1 MKNHDIVNGQILQTN
16 KKWSHLKQ
24 NQKNLIAE
32 WLQEEYRGFIAMYL
46 RKPKRFEEEYMID
59 SVMERM
65 QARDI
70 WIPLMYVE
78 VKTYFTR
85 KKGKWYRKLESE
97 LENRRIEEEE
107 QIKNESIGTPIC

>member
-1 MKNHDIVNGQILQTN
+1 MKNHEHVNGQILQTN

-24 NQKNLIAE
+24 NQKNLIAG
-32 WLQEEYRGFIAMYL
+32 WLQEEYRGFIVMYL
-46 RKPKRFEEEYMID
+46 RKPKRKEEEYMLD
-59 SVMERM
+59 SVMERI

-70 WIPLMYVE
+70 WIPYVE

-97 LENRRIEEEE
+97 LESRRMEEE
-107 QIKNESIGTPIC
+107 K

>member
-32 WLQEEYRGFIAMYL
+32 WLQEEYRGFIAMMYL

-70 WIPLMYVE
+70 WIPYVE
-78 VKTYFTR
+78 VRTYFTR

>member
-1 MKNHDIVNGQILQTN
+1 
-16 KKWSHLKQ
+16 
-24 NQKNLIAE
+24 
-32 WLQEEYRGFIAMYL
+32 
-46 RKPKRFEEEYMID
+46 
-59 SVMERM
+59 
-65 QARDI
+65 RDI
-70 WIPLMYVE
+70 WIPYVE